1 MRLTRHRRWAVPV
14 VAAAAVGLA
23 LTACTGD
30 IANETAADVDCG
42 PYEEYG
48 TFDGAEVT
56 VAGTILDLEADR
68 LNESWA
74 DFETCTGISVEYQ
87 GSSEFEAQIAV
98 LAEGGN
104 APDVGIVPQ
113 PGLVQRLADG
123 GWLIPASEAVEAN
136 VDEFWSEDWKKYGTV
151 DDTFYG
157 APLMGWIGS
166 RP

>member
-87 GSSEFEAQIAV
+87 GSKRFKLLTSKSVSPIRFGRLIEQ
-98 LAEGGN
+98 
-104 APDVGIVPQ
+104 Q
-113 PGLVQRLADG
+113 PEWV
-123 GWLIPASEAVEAN
+123 WTAVEPL
-136 VDEFWSEDWKKYGTV
+136 ELGT
-151 DDTFYG
+151 TASG
-157 APLMGWIGS
+157 APTIPGRLE
-166 RP
+166 R

>member
-1 MRLTRHRRWAVPV
+1 MRLTRHRRWMAPV

-30 IANETAADVDCG
+30 VAEEDAADVDCSA
-42 PYEEYG
+42 YETYG

-56 VAGTILDLEADR
+56 AAGTILDLEADR

-104 APDVGIVPQ
+104 APDV
-113 PGLVQRLADG
+113 
-123 GWLIPASEAVEAN
+123 ASCRSQA
-136 VDEFWSEDWKKYGTV
+136 
-151 DDTFYG
+151 
-157 APLMGWIGS
+157 
-166 RP
+166 